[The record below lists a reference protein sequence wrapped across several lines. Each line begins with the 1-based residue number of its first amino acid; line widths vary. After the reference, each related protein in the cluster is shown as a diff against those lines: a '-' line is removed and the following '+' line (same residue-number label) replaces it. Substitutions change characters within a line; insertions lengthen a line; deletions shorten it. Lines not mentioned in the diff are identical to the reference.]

1 MKVTFWGTRGSL
13 PSPMNAA
20 EFRSKVKYLLMNART
35 VDLTSETAVETYL
48 DNIPFP
54 RAMTFGGN
62 TPCVEVSEGKERLIL
77 DCGTGLRP
85 LGNLIMQEGFPP
97 GSRIDILQTHT
108 HWDHIMGFPFFEPAL
123 SGKAEIHIHGVHPNL
138 RQRFTAQMDRI
149 HFPIT
154 LEEMGSAIFFHEIGS
169 EEEITIG
176 PFSIR
181 NKGLHHPGGSYAY
194 RISAGGKNVVF
205 ATDSE
210 YTHPGN
216 AGYAPYVEFYRDADI
231 LIFDAMYATLEQT
244 VEKANYG
251 HSTAVIGV
259 DIALS
264 AQVKTL
270 ILFHHSPEFNDDQ
283 IAESYFNAQKYL
295 DTRKAQFP
303 ESDLNLLTSFDG
315 MVIDV

>member
-1 MKVTFWGTRGSL
+1 MRVTFWGTRGSL
-13 PSPMNAA
+13 PSPMNAT
-20 EFRSKVKYLLMNART
+20 EFRSKVKYLLMNARS
-35 VDLTSETAVETYL
+35 VDLTNEAAVETYL
-48 DNIPFP
+48 DKISFP
-54 RAMTFGGN
+54 RAMTFGGD
-62 TPCVEVSEGKERLIL
+62 TPCVEVREGKDRLIL
-77 DCGTGLRP
+77 DCGTGLRS
-85 LGNLIMQEGFPP
+85 LGNRIMQEDLSG
-97 GSRIDILQTHT
+97 RIDILQTHT

-194 RISAGGKNVVF
+194 RISSGGKNVVF

-210 YTHPGN
+210 YTQPGN
-216 AGYAPYVEFYRDADI
+216 AGYAPYVDFYRGADV

-259 DIALS
+259 DISLS

-270 ILFHHSPEFNDDQ
+270 VLFHHSPEFNDNQ

-295 DTRKAQFP
+295 NTRKAQFP
-303 ESDLNLLTSFDG
+303 ESDLNLLISFDG